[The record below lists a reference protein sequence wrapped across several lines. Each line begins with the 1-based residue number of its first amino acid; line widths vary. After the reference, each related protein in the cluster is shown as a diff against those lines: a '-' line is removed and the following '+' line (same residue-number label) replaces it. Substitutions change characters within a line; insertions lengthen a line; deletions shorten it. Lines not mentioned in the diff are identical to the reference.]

1 MRPQNLNPSLSETLL
16 KYICPCIITRSIF
29 GNFKDLLSPIF
40 MWHVD
45 CNTLI
50 PVIRLTTPT
59 IFETFLSKIICGV
72 KHSSCYSLDYGLHK
86 QLLYVA
92 KGICHFFN
100 VSSHISKTILPSFVL
115 IQKMNYNHQDF
126 SRGIWTWIF
135 NEFQVK
141 EAFQLKQE
149 VVTRTSL
156 LIAGAISRVL
166 KADIN
171 FIITSGPRFYFFK

>member
-1 MRPQNLNPSLSETLL
+1 
-16 KYICPCIITRSIF
+16 
-29 GNFKDLLSPIF
+29 
-40 MWHVD
+40 
-45 CNTLI
+45 
-50 PVIRLTTPT
+50 
-59 IFETFLSKIICGV
+59 
-72 KHSSCYSLDYGLHK
+72 
-86 QLLYVA
+86 
-92 KGICHFFN
+92 
-100 VSSHISKTILPSFVL
+100 
-115 IQKMNYNHQDF
+115 MNYNHQDF

-171 FIITSGPRFYFFK
+171 FIITSGPRFYFFKYKTALRSSW